1 MALNDMLQ
9 RLRAYESELRGFGVI
24 GLSLFGSTAR
34 DEATADS
41 DIDLAATLDPA
52 ARIDLFRFA
61 EIGERLRQHLGAQID
76 LVVEPAR
83 EARFQAEIDRD
94 RLRVF

>member
-1 MALNDMLQ
+1 MTSRDMLV
-9 RLRAYESELRGFGVI
+9 RLRACESELRGFGVT

-34 DEATADS
+34 DEATAES

-52 ARIDLFRFA
+52 ARVDLFRFA
-61 EIGERLRQHLGAQID
+61 EIGERLRQRLGAQID

-83 EARFQAEIDRD
+83 EARFQAQIDRD